1 LTGPRAVRIIPGM
14 SVFEVLSTVFALA
27 AVVGVIV
34 VLPVVALWRA
44 RLHAPRDR
52 DPAFVQHS
60 EHPMPDKSY
69 HGQGRGGM

>member
-1 LTGPRAVRIIPGM
+1 VFDLVAALLLL
-14 SVFEVLSTVFALA
+14 SV
-27 AVVGVIV
+27 VVGVIV

-44 RLHAPRDR
+44 RLQAPPGR
-52 DPAFVQHS
+52 DPRFVQRS